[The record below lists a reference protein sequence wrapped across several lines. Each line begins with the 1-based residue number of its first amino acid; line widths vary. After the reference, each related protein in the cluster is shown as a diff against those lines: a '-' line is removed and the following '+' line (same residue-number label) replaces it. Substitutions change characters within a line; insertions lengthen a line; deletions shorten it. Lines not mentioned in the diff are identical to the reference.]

1 MLKYIYKQNFAK
13 EGYKMFKS
21 SFSKYLTAFV
31 IIIFLSFLMLA
42 GIITSIIRTY
52 LSSETEDKI
61 ELSVSL
67 ISEALVDS
75 GVSDIKD
82 DLTVQHMVD
91 IVEPVINFDTQY
103 NILVCD
109 ADGKVILTTMSQAS
123 ILPDGTKR
131 AVINTVEG
139 FGNVNLNEG
148 FQPKTADNGKE
159 FLVYRGPLG
168 VIGGARVLAYAKSIV
183 TGGVTRGYVIGL
195 STTDSED
202 KLVDI
207 TRDAVINSS
216 VWVML
221 AAVIATYFITERIIH
236 PLRTMTGAAKKF
248 GKGDFSARVTVYG
261 HDEVA
266 ELGNAFN
273 NMAESLD
280 NLEKMRNSFLANIS
294 HDLRTPMTTI
304 AGFIDGINSGAIPPE
319 KHEYYLG
326 VISAEVHRLS
336 RLVSQILD
344 VSRLESGERK
354 FNFTD
359 FDIAEMARIILIS
372 FEQKIEN
379 KRLDVEFDAEDDE
392 MIAFADKD
400 AIYQVLYNLCHNAM
414 KFSRENGKFHIYIRR
429 STQKK
434 IVVTVFDEGQSVSQE
449 DTKLIFERF
458 YKTDKSRGLDKS
470 GVGLGLY
477 ISKTI
482 IDAHDEKIWVDSR
495 EDGCAFSFTLKEGT
509 PSPKRN
515 KLPPAETV

>member
-1 MLKYIYKQNFAK
+1 
-13 EGYKMFKS
+13 MFKT

-31 IIIFLSFLMLA
+31 IIIFLSFLMLS
-42 GIITSIIRTY
+42 GIITSIIRSY
-52 LSSETEDKI
+52 VSSETEEQI

-67 ISEALVDS
+67 ISDALVDS
-75 GVSDIKD
+75 GVEDIGD
-82 DLTVQHMVD
+82 ED
-91 IVEPVINFDTQY
+91 IVRHLVDVIEPVINFDAHF
-103 NILVCD
+103 NILISD
-109 ADGKVILTTMSQAS
+109 AAGKVILTSLGGAS
-123 ILPDGTKR
+123 ETPEGR
-131 AVINTVEG
+131 RTVMVDTQNG
-139 FGNVNLNEG
+139 FGSLTFRE
-148 FQPKTADNGKE
+148 FKE
-159 FLVYRGPLG
+159 HTTDSGESFLVYHGALG
-168 VIGGARVLAYAKSIV
+168 VAGGGKALVYAKPVV

-202 KLVDI
+202 RLVEI
-207 TRDAVINSS
+207 TRNAVINSS

-273 NMAESLD
+273 NMAESLEA
-280 NLEKMRNSFLANIS
+280 LEKMRNSFLANIS

-304 AGFIDGINSGAIPPE
+304 AGFIDGITSGAIPEE

-372 FEQKIEN
+372 FEQKIEL
-379 KRLDVEFDAEDDE
+379 KRLDVEFNSDEDE
-392 MIAFADKD
+392 MFANADKD
-400 AIYQVLYNLCHNAM
+400 AIYQVLYNLCHNAI
-414 KFSRENGKFHIYIRR
+414 KFSREGGKFIISIKRTPQR
-429 STQKK
+429 KLT
-434 IVVTVFDEGQSVSQE
+434 VTVYDEGQSIANEESKIVF
-449 DTKLIFERF
+449 DRF

-482 IDAHDEKIWVDSR
+482 IDAHDEKIWVESG
-495 EDGCAFSFTLKEGT
+495 EDCCAFSFTLKEGN
-509 PSPKRN
+509 PVQKRT
-515 KLPPAETV
+515 KPQ